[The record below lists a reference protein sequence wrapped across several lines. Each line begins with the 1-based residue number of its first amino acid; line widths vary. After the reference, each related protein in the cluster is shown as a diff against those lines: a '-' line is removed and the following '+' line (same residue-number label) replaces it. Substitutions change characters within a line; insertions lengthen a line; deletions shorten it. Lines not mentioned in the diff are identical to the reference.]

1 MINEVNEVN
10 EVMFATDVKGLET
23 LLQSYSAEKIS
34 CSPLGGI
41 SQLSKDGYDTVVVRL
56 STIGAQANN
65 INDKIKI
72 IAITAYVMEKD
83 RKMCLAAG
91 MDEYLAKPF
100 KPKELLDLI
109 DYVL

>member
-1 MINEVNEVN
+1 MDIQMP
-10 EVMFATDVKGLET
+10 VMDGIEATREIRAIEEKNNVK
-23 LLQSYSAEKIS
+23 
-34 CSPLGGI
+34 
-41 SQLSKDGYDTVVVRL
+41 D
-56 STIGAQANN
+56 N
-65 INDKIKI
+65 IKI

-109 DYVL
+109 DFVL